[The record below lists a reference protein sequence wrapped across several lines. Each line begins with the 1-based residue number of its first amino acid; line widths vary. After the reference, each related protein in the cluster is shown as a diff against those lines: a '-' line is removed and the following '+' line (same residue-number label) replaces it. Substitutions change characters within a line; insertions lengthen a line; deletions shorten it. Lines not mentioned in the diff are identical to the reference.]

1 MWQIDQ
7 VNETPPILRVNPA
20 DTICDIEEQIA
31 RLFREKELDEIE
43 KEINYTFKNRAY
55 LIAAFT
61 HASYVHNRL
70 TQCYDRYVRIQN
82 NSMIMMSLFV

>member
-1 MWQIDQ
+1 M
-7 VNETPPILRVNPA
+7 NETPPILRVTPA
-20 DTICDIEEQIA
+20 DTIYEVKEQID
-31 RLFREKELDEIE
+31 RFFSEKELDEVE

-70 TQCYDRYVRIQN
+70 TQCYDRYMEIQ
-82 NSMIMMSLFV
+82 ITR